1 MSQPEKKK
9 SATREWVD
17 ALVFAV
23 VAASLIR
30 WLLLEPFT
38 IPTPS
43 MEKSLLVG
51 DFLFVSKMHYGT
63 RIPKTPLQ
71 VPLTHQK
78 IWGTEL
84 SSYSDAIQLPY
95 MRLPGFTEVKRNDVV
110 VFNYPVEF
118 EFPADLKTNYIKRAV
133 GIAGDTIQVKE
144 GDLYVNGELASKP
157 ENMQFS
163 YDIMTTRQLNAE
175 FFNNYG
181 INQESFMEFSDNSGY
196 QVFAS
201 DEVIEKLK
209 TSPLVKSITKRIQKI
224 GGETGIFPDGV
235 MMGWNRDTYGPLQ
248 IPAKGMTIPMNT
260 ENVIKYGFTIAKYE
274 GHENVEVKIG
284 EIYIDGKKVEN
295 YTFTQNYYFMMGDNR
310 HNSLDSR
317 YWGFVPED
325 HIVGKAWFL
334 WLSLDKFESMFNKI
348 RWNRIFKSID

>member
-78 IWGTEL
+78 IWGTDL

-118 EFPADLKTNYIKRAV
+118 EFPTDLKTNYIKRAV
-133 GIAGDTIQVKE
+133 GIAGDTIQVRE
-144 GDLYVNGELASKP
+144 GDLFVNGELATKP
-157 ENMQFS
+157 ENMQYS
-163 YDIMTTRQLNAE
+163 YDVMTTRQLNTD

-181 INQESFMEFSDNSGY
+181 INQESFMEFTNNSGY

-201 DEVIEKLK
+201 EEVIEKLK
-209 TSPLVKSITKRIQKI
+209 TSPLIKSITKRIQKI

-235 MMGWNRDTYGPLQ
+235 LMGWNRDNYGPLE

-274 GHENVEVKIG
+274 GLENVEVKIG
-284 EIYIDGKKVEN
+284 ELFIDGKKVEN
-295 YTFTQNYYFMMGDNR
+295 YTFNQNYYFMMGDNR

-348 RWNRIFKSID
+348 RWNRVFKSID

>member
-1 MSQPEKKK
+1 
-9 SATREWVD
+9 
-17 ALVFAV
+17 
-23 VAASLIR
+23 
-30 WLLLEPFT
+30 
-38 IPTPS
+38 
-43 MEKSLLVG
+43 
-51 DFLFVSKMHYGT
+51 
-63 RIPKTPLQ
+63 
-71 VPLTHQK
+71 
-78 IWGTEL
+78 
-84 SSYSDAIQLPY
+84 
-95 MRLPGFTEVKRNDVV
+95 
-110 VFNYPVEF
+110 
-118 EFPADLKTNYIKRAV
+118 
-133 GIAGDTIQVKE
+133 
-144 GDLYVNGELASKP
+144 
-157 ENMQFS
+157 
-163 YDIMTTRQLNAE
+163 
-175 FFNNYG
+175 
-181 INQESFMEFSDNSGY
+181 MEFSDNSGY

-235 MMGWNRDTYGPLQ
+235 TMGWNRDTYGPLQ
-248 IPAKGMTIPMNT
+248 IPAKGMTLPMNT